1 MAGRLTHHAF
11 LSSDWKKRIYK
22 NKYFFCF
29 FSGLEE
35 IVSQNRF
42 VAKLMN
48 SSMSIVVFSRVF
60 YWFMTLQTLTHSI
73 SFNTGWRQWIRYSM
87 IYLICNM
94 LFCKNKNIIDKLT
107 LHRNFIRLK
116 RSFQVNYLSWVTC
129 FIVKPLVHIYL
140 EQVHCKDC
148 FLLIAPYW
156 ESIAP
161 LIFMIVVLD
170 LTMELDFYSGE
181 WGNTQGRYSP
191 SLALLFIF
199 SLWLALLSICMTI
212 V

>member
-1 MAGRLTHHAF
+1 
-11 LSSDWKKRIYK
+11 
-22 NKYFFCF
+22 
-29 FSGLEE
+29 
-35 IVSQNRF
+35 
-42 VAKLMN
+42 MN

-107 LHRNFIRLK
+107 LHSNFIRLK

-129 FIVKPLVHIYL
+129 FIVKPMVHIYL

-161 LIFMIVVLD
+161 PIFMIVVLD

-181 WGNTQGRYSP
+181 WGNTQGRNSP

-199 SLWLALLSICMTI
+199 SLWLALLSICMCNYHCFRWYAILENKTPAETFPKFPSVLRVI
-212 V
+212 DRSDRSPPITAQLRS